1 MFKISGNALRGLL
14 ALRVEG
20 ETTMR
25 PLLTALVLAC
35 LSTAALAQ
43 TPTPKKPP
51 VQAKPKEPM
60 GCKLVGTV
68 KSTKLWAGDCVA
80 ALELHGAVPTE
91 TPSLQEH
98 ASEAIPPDP
107 KQ

>member
-1 MFKISGNALRGLL
+1 
-14 ALRVEG
+14 
-20 ETTMR
+20 MR
-25 PLLTALVLAC
+25 PLLAALVLAC

-60 GCKLVGTV
+60 GCKLVGVV
-68 KSTKLWAGDCVA
+68 KGAKLWAGDCVA
-80 ALELHGAVPTE
+80 ASELRGAVPAE
-91 TPSLQEH
+91 TPALPER
-98 ASEAIPPDP
+98 ASEALPPDP

>member
-1 MFKISGNALRGLL
+1 M
-14 ALRVEG
+14 
-20 ETTMR
+20 MR

-68 KSTKLWAGDCVA
+68 KGAKLWTGDCIA
-80 ALELHGAVPTE
+80 ASELRGAVPVE
-91 TPSLQEH
+91 TPSLPER
-98 ASEAIPPDP
+98 ASEAIPSDP

>member
-1 MFKISGNALRGLL
+1 MADAVRPLSAKGGKGNK
-14 ALRVEG
+14 
-20 ETTMR
+20 MR

-43 TPTPKKPP
+43 TPTPKKLAA
-51 VQAKPKEPM
+51 QAKPKEPM

-80 ALELHGAVPTE
+80 ASELHGAVTAE
-91 TPSLQEH
+91 TPSLAER

-107 KQ
+107 KH

>member
-1 MFKISGNALRGLL
+1 
-14 ALRVEG
+14 
-20 ETTMR
+20 MR

-35 LSTAALAQ
+35 LSTTALAQ
-43 TPTPKKPP
+43 TPPPKKLAA
-51 VQAKPKEPM
+51 QAKPKEPM

-91 TPSLQEH
+91 TPSLPES
-98 ASEAIPPDP
+98 ASEATPPDP

>member
-1 MFKISGNALRGLL
+1 
-14 ALRVEG
+14 
-20 ETTMR
+20 MR

-43 TPTPKKPP
+43 TPTPTPKKLAA
-51 VQAKPKEPM
+51 QAKPKEPM

-68 KSTKLWAGDCVA
+68 RSTKLWAGDCVA
-80 ALELHGAVPTE
+80 ASELHGAVPAE

>member
-1 MFKISGNALRGLL
+1 MADAVGPLSAEGGKGNK
-14 ALRVEG
+14 
-20 ETTMR
+20 MR

-43 TPTPKKPP
+43 TPTSKKLAA
-51 VQAKPKEPM
+51 QAKPKEPM

-68 KSTKLWAGDCVA
+68 KSTKLWAGDCLA
-80 ALELHGAVPTE
+80 ASELHGAVTAE
-91 TPSLQEH
+91 TPSLPER

>member
-1 MFKISGNALRGLL
+1 
-14 ALRVEG
+14 
-20 ETTMR
+20 MR

-43 TPTPKKPP
+43 TPTPKKSPA
-51 VQAKPKEPM
+51 QAKPKEPM

-68 KSTKLWAGDCVA
+68 KGAKLWAGDCVA
-80 ALELHGAVPTE
+80 ASELRGAVPVE
-91 TPSLQEH
+91 TPSLPER

>member
-1 MFKISGNALRGLL
+1 
-14 ALRVEG
+14 
-20 ETTMR
+20 MR

-43 TPTPKKPP
+43 TPTAKKPP
-51 VQAKPKEPM
+51 AQAKLKEPM

-68 KSTKLWAGDCVA
+68 KGAKLWAGDCVPA
-80 ALELHGAVPTE
+80 SELRGAVPVE
-91 TPSLQEH
+91 TPSLPER
-98 ASEAIPPDP
+98 ASEAIPSDP

>member
-1 MFKISGNALRGLL
+1 
-14 ALRVEG
+14 
-20 ETTMR
+20 MR

-43 TPTPKKPP
+43 TPTPKMPP

-68 KSTKLWAGDCVA
+68 KGAKLWAGDCVA
-80 ALELHGAVPTE
+80 ASELRGAVPAE
-91 TPSLQEH
+91 TPSLPERS
-98 ASEAIPPDP
+98 SEALPPDP

>member
-1 MFKISGNALRGLL
+1 
-14 ALRVEG
+14 
-20 ETTMR
+20 
-25 PLLTALVLAC
+25 
-35 LSTAALAQ
+35 
-43 TPTPKKPP
+43 
-51 VQAKPKEPM
+51 M

-80 ALELHGAVPTE
+80 ASELHGALTAE
-91 TPSLQEH
+91 TPSLSER

>member
-1 MFKISGNALRGLL
+1 
-14 ALRVEG
+14 
-20 ETTMR
+20 MR
-25 PLLTALVLAC
+25 SPLTALVLAC

-51 VQAKPKEPM
+51 AQAKPKEPM
-60 GCKLVGTV
+60 GCRLVGTV

-80 ALELHGAVPTE
+80 ALELHGAVPAE
-91 TPSLQEH
+91 TPSPPER